1 MSFWRFTRT
10 AASRLACAGFSAA
23 VAVALLAGLPG
34 FSGGSAALHAQEKEN
49 EAAGQP
55 GGADI
60 EWTPVPGAREYQF
73 EVRDGSKASVL
84 RRTVRQPKIRLR
96 LPEGR
101 YEMRSRAVD
110 RFRRQTPW
118 STWAPLRIRYAI
130 PAVVRNVS
138 PESLPV
144 DSSSREIEV
153 RGQNFLPDTQ
163 VRLTVAGRELQ
174 GDDLRVEYVNP
185 RTLRVRLADGAPRL
199 AGKYDL
205 TLINPGNMQTRKT
218 AAFKLE
224 AKTEPDATP
233 DPRPVVAVQGEQGP
247 NREGGRSQLPA
258 EMTDPGFS
266 FLALIPGLPDF
277 VNGRYVR
284 GTLWFGTFVGVTATA
299 AGGFVDAASA
309 ASTAS
314 SSALYPSFSNP
325 TYLLALNSLSGQDQ
339 LSYIFNTTQVQA
351 NVQSSYSSGR
361 DRYLAFGGAA
371 VLTYFAHLAL
381 YAFAGPD
388 LPVYDPDA
396 GTSGVSLELRP
407 VPVADDARSV
417 RGRSVNARN
426 PANRVDLRMG
436 WTILF

>member
-1 MSFWRFTRT
+1 MSTWRSTRK
-10 AASRLACAGFSAA
+10 AALRLAGVGLSAIA
-23 VAVALLAGLPG
+23 VLISPELPG
-34 FSGGSAALHAQEKEN
+34 LSSALHAQ
-49 EAAGQP
+49 APAGETAGEP

-73 EVRDGSKASVL
+73 EVRDANKGSVL

-118 STWAPLRIRYAI
+118 SGWAPLRIRYAI
-130 PAVVRNVS
+130 PAVVRGVS
-138 PESLPV
+138 PESLPAN
-144 DSSSREIEV
+144 SSAREIEV

-185 RTLRVRLADGAPRL
+185 RTLRVRLADGAPKL
-199 AGKYDL
+199 AGPYDL

-218 AAFKLE
+218 AAFKIE
-224 AKTEPDATP
+224 STSEPDATP
-233 DPRPVVAVQGEQGP
+233 DPQPVAVQGDQGP

-266 FLALIPGLPDF
+266 FLALVPGLPDF
-277 VNGRYVR
+277 ANGRYIR
-284 GTLWFGTFVGVTATA
+284 GSLWFGAFAGVTVA
-299 AGGFVDAASA
+299 AIGGFLDASSA

-339 LSYIFNTTQVQA
+339 LSFVFNTTQVQS

-361 DRYLAFGGAA
+361 DRYLAFSGAA

-381 YAFAGPD
+381 YAFAGPE

-396 GTSGVSLELRP
+396 GASGVSLELRP
-407 VPVADDARSV
+407 VPAADDARSM
-417 RGRSVNARN
+417 RGRSINALT
-426 PANRVDLRMG
+426 PANRVDLRLG
-436 WTILF
+436 WTLVF